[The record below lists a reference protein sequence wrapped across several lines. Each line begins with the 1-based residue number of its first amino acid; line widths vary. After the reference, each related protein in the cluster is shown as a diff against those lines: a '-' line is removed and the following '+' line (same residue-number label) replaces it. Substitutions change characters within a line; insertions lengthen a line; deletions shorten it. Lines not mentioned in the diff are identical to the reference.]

1 VPDSLHIVCPHCE
14 TVNRIPAARLDAA
27 PRCGQCHQ
35 PLFTSHV
42 IELTRANFHRH
53 IERND
58 VPVVVDFWA
67 PWCGPCRMM
76 APQFSEAAA
85 ELEPRARLVKVN
97 TEAEPSLANTE
108 SEHRILLLL
117 VESRGL
123 TRSVH
128 LKQHVEGRGRRCVYA
143 RRAVVSSDVLDIVSK
158 RCGPAQ
164 PA

>member
-1 VPDSLHIVCPHCE
+1 MPDSLHIVCPHCE

-85 ELEPRARLVKVN
+85 ELEPRAHLVKVN
-97 TEAEPSLANTE
+97 TDAEPSLASQFN
-108 SEHRILLLL
+108 I
-117 VESRGL
+117 
-123 TRSVH
+123 RSIPT
-128 LKQHVEGRGRRCVYA
+128 LALFKSGREIA
-143 RRAVVSSDVLDIVSK
+143 RQSGALGKSDIVSWV
-158 RCGPAQ
+158 RTHA
-164 PA
+164 